1 MTRLSVN
8 VDHVATL
15 RQARGTPYP
24 DPAEA
29 AKIAEKAGAHGI
41 TLHLRM
47 DRRHVQD
54 EDLAKLRDVVVGKLN
69 LEISAEDPMVDIAL
83 EHRPDQVTLVPE
95 RPDEVTT
102 EGGLN
107 LREHG
112 GRVREVAQ
120 RLVEAG
126 IDVSAFLDPDPTQ
139 IALLK
144 EFAEGIIHGFEI
156 NTDAYTKTPRDEEL
170 GKIRRA
176 ASFGAEQGFRVY
188 AGHGLTP
195 GNVGPVA
202 AVAQIEELNIGHGLV
217 SRAVL
222 VGMEEAV
229 REYLAAFPA

>member
-8 VDHVATL
+8 IDHVATL
-15 RQARGTPYP
+15 RQARGTAYP

-54 EDLAKLRDVVVGKLN
+54 DDLAKLKDVVVGKLN
-69 LEISAEDPMVDIAL
+69 LEISAEDEMVDVAL
-83 EHRPDQVTLVPE
+83 KYPPDQVTLVPE

-102 EGGLN
+102 EGGLD
-107 LREHG
+107 LSQHG

-156 NTDAYTKTPRDEEL
+156 NTDAYTQTPSDEEL
-170 GKIRRA
+170 GKIRQA
-176 ASFGAEQGFRVY
+176 AAFGAEQGFRVY

-202 AVAQIEELNIGHGLV
+202 AVTQIEELNIGHGLV
-217 SRAVL
+217 SRAVM
-222 VGMEEAV
+222 VGMEGAV
-229 REYLAAFPA
+229 REYLAAFPD